1 MLENNSNDLKKAI
14 LTKLLSTTF
23 NDKLNVLES
32 NTSNYFSLMNT
43 SHNLINQVTNTCKYI
58 ERKVQENLQIK
69 NKKLQTSPNKQ
80 KINSINRNYSI
91 GLISKNSIKVSK
103 NLIKSIKS
111 PLINTEMKK
120 SKSNINLLK
129 GRQSARLNSVKNPF
143 KKSDN
148 KLAMSLKLS
157 NNNINQLKRSKTER
171 DFRQNKKNKGNKKFQ
186 NNKNYDKNKSIDNS
200 TITNIKTKDI
210 QSKTFDD
217 HNNNESKI
225 FEIENGLILNDP
237 LLVGNNEID
246 FIQKG
251 LLINSNDIEVIYH
264 TLNFKILDFAED
276 QLPFILKYLQIKDYL
291 NLKLICKTFRNI
303 VNEIILSEL
312 ENQKI
317 EYERKINLFKAEE
330 ILSPYNPNN
339 ITLTKGALK
348 AVNLLNQALL
358 NKLFTQ
364 SAIPSDDILLI
375 YHIYFQLINHP
386 LTKEFNDKQIFWKK
400 CCYYF
405 NNESN
410 GKTGELLLKNL
421 KDGID
426 LKSDNIYK
434 LIQIMNGH
442 IQKITPAYFSKI
454 CGTTGL
460 FVFFIKDILD
470 FLGISNDKKLQS
482 NSYWTYKGVIN
493 VIDKKIAKIK
503 TFSNHN

>member
-1 MLENNSNDLKKAI
+1 M
-14 LTKLLSTTF
+14 
-23 NDKLNVLES
+23 
-32 NTSNYFSLMNT
+32 
-43 SHNLINQVTNTCKYI
+43 
-58 ERKVQENLQIK
+58 
-69 NKKLQTSPNKQ
+69 
-80 KINSINRNYSI
+80 
-91 GLISKNSIKVSK
+91 
-103 NLIKSIKS
+103 
-111 PLINTEMKK
+111 
-120 SKSNINLLK
+120 
-129 GRQSARLNSVKNPF
+129 
-143 KKSDN
+143 
-148 KLAMSLKLS
+148 
-157 NNNINQLKRSKTER
+157 
-171 DFRQNKKNKGNKKFQ
+171 
-186 NNKNYDKNKSIDNS
+186 
-200 TITNIKTKDI
+200 
-210 QSKTFDD
+210 
-217 HNNNESKI
+217 
-225 FEIENGLILNDP
+225 
-237 LLVGNNEID
+237 
-246 FIQKG
+246 
-251 LLINSNDIEVIYH
+251 
-264 TLNFKILDFAED
+264 
-276 QLPFILKYLQIKDYL
+276 

-303 VNEIILSEL
+303 INEVILSEL

-410 GKTGELLLKNL
+410 GKTGELLLKNV

-442 IQKITPAYFSKI
+442 IHKITPAYFSKI